1 MLFSIKKKISIKS
14 TRMRGFT
21 GAYIMECFN
30 ISMATVQSQ
39 PIGEEDHV
47 SRPWHKILSSGFKI
61 YLTSFTI

>member
-1 MLFSIKKKISIKS
+1 
-14 TRMRGFT
+14 MRGFT